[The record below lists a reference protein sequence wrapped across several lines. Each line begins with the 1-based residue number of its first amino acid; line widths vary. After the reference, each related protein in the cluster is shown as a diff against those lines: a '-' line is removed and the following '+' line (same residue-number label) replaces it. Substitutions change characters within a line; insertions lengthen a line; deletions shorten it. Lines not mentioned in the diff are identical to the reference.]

1 MKQSKKILSIFLAML
16 MLLGTVSVIA
26 NAAKAEVT
34 KDSVAYDS
42 MDNAALTADQVADLI
57 LDMLDAD
64 VMPGLG
70 VIDED
75 FVVIKLYL
83 DLRSVNS
90 ALTSVYDLLNGKLP
104 GLAGGDVQTIAGQK
118 EKLKAE
124 LYSLIVSMLVC

>member
-1 MKQSKKILSIFLAML
+1 
-16 MLLGTVSVIA
+16 
-26 NAAKAEVT
+26 
-34 KDSVAYDS
+34 

-75 FVVIKLYL
+75 FVVIKLKL
-83 DLRSVNS
+83 NLTSINT
-90 ALTSVYDLLNGKLP
+90 ALTDIYNLLNGSLP
-104 GLAGGDVQTIAGQK
+104 GLAGGDVKTIAGQK

-124 LYSLIVSMLVC
+124 LYSLVTSY